1 MSRFTG
7 LVLREGRFVIK
18 KMCSFRNVQICVD
31 GALMFNATLYMS
43 AIQHVTSLTYIF
55 RSISLRLVFFSLV
68 FGCNFLLFFLV
79 MVNVFGPLI
88 SGMSCILPTVN
99 YLIIGQNYF
108 VLGGGRALV

>member
-1 MSRFTG
+1 
-7 LVLREGRFVIK
+7 
-18 KMCSFRNVQICVD
+18 
-31 GALMFNATLYMS
+31 MFNATLYMS

-68 FGCNFLLFFLV
+68 FGCNLLLFFLV

-99 YLIIGQNYF
+99 YRIIGQNYF
-108 VLGGGRALV
+108 VLGGGRELV